1 MNWTNT
7 RNEGGVWKL
16 HDEVSSA
23 AFESMEALWSAF
35 LEVGDLD
42 MVRSTEK
49 ALRLM
54 ASHGDHTGAMKLLE
68 GICALTELTPTKDFT
83 DCQRHPALAQ
93 MFMEK
98 FLAESE
104 DFIFDTG
111 MDNVMDLI
119 MNEAR

>member
-35 LEVGDLD
+35 LEVGDLED

-49 ALRLM
+49 ALWLM
-54 ASHGDHTGAMKLLE
+54 ASHGDHTGAMKLL
-68 GICALTELTPTKDFT
+68 
-83 DCQRHPALAQ
+83 
-93 MFMEK
+93 
-98 FLAESE
+98 
-104 DFIFDTG
+104 
-111 MDNVMDLI
+111 
-119 MNEAR
+119 